1 MARQWVQVDLGRLV
15 RLEEVRLVPARPV
28 DFPDT
33 IGFGFPLRFKIEVS
47 DDPAF
52 LESSVVVDQT
62 GEDFPNPGDRR
73 VVLLAGGLTG
83 RYVRVTAEK
92 LSARRLPDEYVF
104 ALAEMEVMAGGVN
117 VAFEKEV
124 TESAPLGEVAG
135 VGRWAPEFLVD
146 GIAPGE
152 GVGTYADWLSRLAR
166 RYVVDSE
173 MKPVAARV
181 VVLREMAEKRLGWMA
196 CVLAGFGLVAGMGVF
211 WLVRWRQRWQMR
223 RLRTRI
229 AQDLHDDIGS
239 NLGSIAL
246 MGQLGVEAAPDVEA
260 MRSEL
265 EDIRRVAAETADS
278 MHDIVWLISPGMRTA
293 GDLASRL
300 RETAGLL
307 LSGLDWKLEVEGL
320 GQGRQLSI
328 EAQRDIF
335 LVFKEVLHNIRQHA
349 GAAKVDILLSQSAR
363 DLCLRVADDGCGF
376 EAGGGRRGRG
386 LANIES
392 RAKGCGG
399 RLRVETAPGS
409 GTTVTLTHP
418 LK

>member
-1 MARQWVQVDLGRLV
+1 M
-15 RLEEVRLVPARPV
+15 PARPV

>member
-1 MARQWVQVDLGRLV
+1 
-15 RLEEVRLVPARPV
+15 
-28 DFPDT
+28 
-33 IGFGFPLRFKIEVS
+33 
-47 DDPAF
+47 
-52 LESSVVVDQT
+52 
-62 GEDFPNPGDRR
+62 
-73 VVLLAGGLTG
+73 
-83 RYVRVTAEK
+83 
-92 LSARRLPDEYVF
+92 
-104 ALAEMEVMAGGVN
+104 
-117 VAFEKEV
+117 
-124 TESAPLGEVAG
+124 
-135 VGRWAPEFLVD
+135 
-146 GIAPGE
+146 
-152 GVGTYADWLSRLAR
+152 
-166 RYVVDSE
+166 
-173 MKPVAARV
+173 
-181 VVLREMAEKRLGWMA
+181 
-196 CVLAGFGLVAGMGVF
+196 
-211 WLVRWRQRWQMR
+211 MR